1 MGQAIKLE
9 QQIQLLDAI
18 KSNDSIVLK
27 ELYVSNYPKIEA
39 LVLKNSGSIEY
50 AKDIYQDAF
59 ITVWKHVKDDTF
71 IPQNE
76 TALQGYLYSVAKNK
90 WTDVLRSK
98 AFKSSKSLNTEL
110 SVVKNDEDDT
120 EEEDLKTEKLKTTMN
135 AFKNLGQPC
144 KQLLSTFYFD
154 KKSLK
159 DIASKLNIEETT
171 ARNKK
176 YRCMEKLRAMVLSQ
190 N

>member
-1 MGQAIKLE
+1 MGQAFKLE
-9 QQIQLLDAI
+9 YQTQLIHAI
-18 KSNDSIVLK
+18 KSNNSIAMK
-27 ELYVSNYPKIEA
+27 AFYVANYPKIEI
-39 LVLKNSGSIEY
+39 LVLKNSGSVEH
-50 AKDIYQDAF
+50 AKDVYQEAF
-59 ITVWKHVKDDTF
+59 ITVWKHVKNDTF

-76 TALQGYLYSVAKNK
+76 TALEGYLYRIAKNK

-98 AFKSSKSLNTEL
+98 TFKSSRSLNSETLTIVRNE
-110 SVVKNDEDDT
+110 DEETD
-120 EEEDLKTEKLKTTMN
+120 DLKDEKLKTTMD

-159 DIASKLNIEETT
+159 DIASELNIEETT

-176 YRCMEKLRAMVLSQ
+176 YRCMEKLRAMVIVPK
-190 N
+190 